1 MTIADKLTQ
10 LNSIKQ
16 DIKTAIINK
25 GQSVNNDMTQ
35 YATAISSI
43 SGSAV
48 IESLNVTPSTS
59 AQTIT
64 APLGTTGYNPV
75 NVSAVTSSID
85 NNIQAGNI
93 KKNVSI
99 LGVNGTYEGG
109 KYGCTVDTL
118 IGEVDANNVLQ
129 YPAAESDLVFTGVE
143 DMANQSLMYKFYM
156 TKVKSVSFPNLTTL
170 SGNYCM
176 NFCFSGC
183 DALTNISFPN
193 LQTLSGN
200 ECMSYCF
207 NGCNSLTSVSFP
219 SLQTLSGSNC
229 MSHCFYTCASLTSA
243 SFPNLKTL
251 SGNYC
256 MSQCFAGCTNITDI
270 YFPALTTAS
279 FGSYINQFNSMMY
292 GTGTSKTH
300 TIHFPSNLET
310 TIQGLTGYPL
320 FGGTNGYV
328 VLSFDLP
335 ATE

>member
-35 YATAISSI
+35 YAMAISSI

-48 IESLNVTPSTS
+48 IKSLNVTPSTS

-75 NVSAVTSSID
+75 NVGAVTSSID

-129 YPAAESDLVFTGVE
+129 LPTEEPDLVFTGVE
-143 DMANQSLMYKFYM
+143 DMANYALAYRFRE

-170 SGNYCM
+170 SGNNCLD
-176 NFCFSGC
+176 NCFAECPVLVSV
-183 DALTNISFPN
+183 SFPN
-193 LQTLSGN
+193 LTSITGNSCLNHCFDGN
-200 ECMSYCF
+200 ELLS
-207 NGCNSLTSVSFP
+207 NVSFP
-219 SLQTLSGSNC
+219 NLTTLSGSDC
-229 MSHCFYTCASLTSA
+229 MVYAFYDCDSLLSI
-243 SFPNLKTL
+243 SFPKLATL
-251 SGNYC
+251 SGDRC
-256 MSQCFAGCTNITDI
+256 MKFCFSKCHYITDI
-270 YFPALTTAS
+270 YFSALTTAS
-279 FGSYINQFNSMMY
+279 FGSNVNQFSSIMNLS
-292 GTGTSKTH
+292 GASATH
-300 TIHFPSNLET
+300 TLHFPSNLET
-310 TIQGLTGYPL
+310 TIQGLNGYPL
-320 FGGTNGYV
+320 FGGTSGYV

>member
-99 LGVNGTYEGG
+99 LGVSGTYETS
-109 KYGCTVDTL
+109 KYGCTINGI
-118 IGEVDANNVLQ
+118 IGDIDGNGVLQ
-129 YPAAESDLVFTGVE
+129 LPAEQPDLVFNGVV
-143 DMANQSLMYKFYM
+143 DMADYALEYKFARE
-156 TKVKSVSFPNLTTL
+156 KIKSVSFPNLTTL
-170 SGNYCM
+170 SGRNSLYECFYYC
-176 NFCFSGC
+176 
-183 DALTNISFPN
+183 DL
-193 LQTLSGN
+193 
-200 ECMSYCF
+200 
-207 NGCNSLTSVSFP
+207 LTSVSFP
-219 SLQTLSGSNC
+219 NLTTISGNTSMQYC
-229 MSHCFYTCASLTSA
+229 FFHCEALTSA
-243 SFPNLKTL
+243 SFPSLVNL
-251 SGNYC
+251 SGIRC
-256 MSQCFAGCTNITDI
+256 MANCFVGCPNITDI
-270 YFPALTTAS
+270 YFPALKTTS
-279 FGSYINQFNSMMY
+279 FGSQLNQFSNLL
-292 GTGTSKTH
+292 GQTGKGVIH

-310 TIQGLTGYPL
+310 TIQGLTDYPL
-320 FGGTNGYV
+320 FGGTSGYV
-328 VLSFDLP
+328 VLNFDLP